1 MKLSFDSTQEDFD
14 AKFSGYAEA
23 VVFGV
28 ISEKIRIIIVRIIDP
43 SKTLPSKKFIISIV
57 TSAEAKIFAKL
68 LPTRITDNKL
78 SGFESSFRAL
88 AEFFSPDFALF
99 LNFILFDAIIPV
111 SDPEK
116 NADKSNKNIIE
127 VIKINKEG
135 SSDIKNY
142 IFTKKAIIIKI
153 IDKKL

>member
-1 MKLSFDSTQEDFD
+1 MNKKLSFESTQEDLD

-28 ISEKIRIIIVRIIDP
+28 ISEKIKIIIVRTIDP
-43 SKTLPSKKFIISIV
+43 SKTLPSKKLIISIV
-57 TSAEAKIFAKL
+57 TRAEAKIFAKL
-68 LPTRITDNKL
+68 FPTRITDNKL
-78 SGFESSFRAL
+78 SGLERSFKAL

-99 LNFILFDAIIPV
+99 LNLILFDAIIPV

-116 NADKSNKNIIE
+116 KADRSNKNIID

-135 SSDIKNY
+135 SSDI
-142 IFTKKAIIIKI
+142 
-153 IDKKL
+153 